1 MPKALRSFAK
11 TLPLLI
17 TAIILAIA
25 VWVMAVTS
33 SDPSVERVYP
43 TAVPVE
49 IVGQRSDL
57 VITGELPENVSLIL
71 RAPTSIWTSLT
82 SQKVLVRAIM
92 DLSGLGEGEHT
103 VPIQIQIGIRPVEI
117 RSYAP
122 RSASVQLQ
130 TLETRTFNIRVINQG
145 SVAVGFQSNP
155 AEMSETSVL
164 VSGAKSFVGMVS
176 EVRAVVKLTDA
187 KTDINQTITLQ
198 AVDANGSVVK
208 DVSLS
213 PEKITITQK
222 VVERGGYRNVVVK
235 VVTNGQPA
243 PGFRLSSI
251 PVYPPTVTVFSSDP
265 ALIDAL
271 PGFIE
276 TNPIDL
282 SKKTDSFEE
291 EIGLN
296 LPDGI
301 QVIDD
306 PSVLVRVEIT
316 PIITSLSISDVLV
329 EATGLFTSLEAIILP
344 DKVDIIVSGPLNIL
358 ETLDVTTLRVL
369 LDLSEYE
376 AGTYTLE
383 PNYSLNIPDVKI
395 ESISPTTFK
404 VTIN

>member
-57 VITGELPENVSLIL
+57 VITGELPENVSLVL

-130 TLETRTFNIRVINQG
+130 TLETRTFDIRVINQG

-282 SKKTDSFEE
+282 SKKTESFEE

-296 LPDGI
+296 LPVGI

-329 EATGLFTSLEAIILP
+329 EAIGLNTKLEAIILP

-369 LDLSEYE
+369 LDLSEYK

-383 PNYSLNIPDVKI
+383 PEYSLNIPNVKI

-404 VTIN
+404 VTIK

>member
-130 TLETRTFNIRVINQG
+130 TLETRTFDIRVINQG

>member
-57 VITGELPENVSLIL
+57 VITSEVPENISLIL

-103 VPIQIQIGIRPVEI
+103 VPVQIQIGIRPVEI

-130 TLETRTFNIRVINQG
+130 TLETRTFDIRVINQG

-164 VSGAKSFVGMVS
+164 VSGAKSFVG
-176 EVRAVVKLTDA
+176 
-187 KTDINQTITLQ
+187 
-198 AVDANGSVVK
+198 
-208 DVSLS
+208 
-213 PEKITITQK
+213 
-222 VVERGGYRNVVVK
+222 
-235 VVTNGQPA
+235 
-243 PGFRLSSI
+243 
-251 PVYPPTVTVFSSDP
+251 
-265 ALIDAL
+265 
-271 PGFIE
+271 
-276 TNPIDL
+276 
-282 SKKTDSFEE
+282 
-291 EIGLN
+291 
-296 LPDGI
+296 
-301 QVIDD
+301 
-306 PSVLVRVEIT
+306 
-316 PIITSLSISDVLV
+316 
-329 EATGLFTSLEAIILP
+329 
-344 DKVDIIVSGPLNIL
+344 
-358 ETLDVTTLRVL
+358 
-369 LDLSEYE
+369 
-376 AGTYTLE
+376 
-383 PNYSLNIPDVKI
+383 
-395 ESISPTTFK
+395 
-404 VTIN
+404 

>member
-1 MPKALRSFAK
+1 MLKALRSFAK

-57 VITGELPENVSLIL
+57 VITSEVPENISLIL

-103 VPIQIQIGIRPVEI
+103 VPVQIQIGIRPVEI

-130 TLETRTFNIRVINQG
+130 TLETRTFDIRVINQG

-155 AEMSETSVL
+155 VEMSETSVL

-213 PEKITITQK
+213 PDKITITQK

-316 PIITSLSISDVLV
+316 PIITSLSIADVLV
-329 EATGLFTSLEAIILP
+329 EASGLITSLEAIILP

-369 LDLSEYE
+369 LDLSEYK

-383 PNYSLNIPDVKI
+383 PEYSLNIPNVKI

-404 VTIN
+404 VTIK

>member
-43 TAVPVE
+43 TAEPVE
-49 IVGQRSDL
+49 IVGQRYDL
-57 VITGELPENVSLIL
+57 VITVELHDNVSLIL

-130 TLETRTFNIRVINQG
+130 TLETRTFDIRVINQG

-282 SKKTDSFEE
+282 SKKTESFEE

-296 LPDGI
+296 LPVGI

-329 EATGLFTSLEAIILP
+329 EAIGLNTKLEAIILP

-369 LDLSEYE
+369 LDLSEYK

-383 PNYSLNIPDVKI
+383 PEYSLNIPNVKI

-404 VTIN
+404 VTIK

>member
-1 MPKALRSFAK
+1 MLKALRSFAK

-57 VITGELPENVSLIL
+57 VITGELPENVSLNL

-130 TLETRTFNIRVINQG
+130 TLETRTFDIRVINQG

-296 LPDGI
+296 LPVGI

-329 EATGLFTSLEAIILP
+329 EAIGLNTKLEAIILP

-369 LDLSEYE
+369 LDLSEYK

-383 PNYSLNIPDVKI
+383 PEYSLNIPNVKI

-404 VTIN
+404 VTIK